1 MFPVY
6 ESRLK
11 VSGGFFWSG
20 LFLRGEAVPA
30 NMLVFYFSSPLQGL
44 LCLLNSCLQCSLYMK
59 AVRKFWAA
67 FWEAGCFWEGRL
79 FQRTCWH
86 FIFPPLFK
94 GFCAYWILVCNVPC
108 IWKPS
113 ESFGRLF
120 EKRAVFEREGC
131 SSVTCWYFIF
141 PPFFKGFCAYWI
153 LVCNVPCIWKPSEM
167 FQAAFFEAGC
177 F

>member
-30 NMLVFYFSSPLQGL
+30 NMLAFYFSSPLQGL

-79 FQRTCWH
+79 FLRNMLVFYFLKWKIEKEWAVSVMAFQWNSITIRN
-86 FIFPPLFK
+86 IQ
-94 GFCAYWILVCNVPC
+94 YIMWIGRLYFTTKLKKKLPEVD
-108 IWKPS
+108 
-113 ESFGRLF
+113 SFGCVI
-120 EKRAVFEREGC
+120 ENDWC
-131 SSVTCWYFIF
+131 CF
-141 PPFFKGFCAYWI
+141 PWNSKGITGKC
-153 LVCNVPCIWKPSEM
+153 LSRGSRQGEN
-167 FQAAFFEAGC
+167 
-177 F
+177 

>member
-1 MFPVY
+1 MF
-6 ESRLK
+6 RTAFLK
-11 VSGGFFWSG
+11 Q
-20 LFLRGEAVPA
+20 AVFKREGCSC
-30 NMLVFYFSSPLQGL
+30 VTCWYFILSPLFKGFCAYWIL
-44 LCLLNSCLQCSLYMK
+44 VCNVLCIWKPSES
-59 AVRKFWAA
+59 F
-67 FWEAGCFWEGRL
+67 GRL
-79 FQRTCWH
+79 FEKRAVFEREGCSCVTCWY
-86 FIFPPLFK
+86 FIFPPFFK

-131 SSVTCWYFIF
+131 SCVTCWYFIF